1 MFLFLFFVQARIA
14 NDSFE
19 LFLYLSDLLDLS
31 LEWVSLGLVV
41 TGWFGCTREVLYN
54 TEVTGHSLEK
64 ISESIN

>member
-1 MFLFLFFVQARIA
+1 MFPFLFFVQAKIA

-19 LFLYLSDLLDLS
+19 LFLYLSDLLESS

-41 TGWFGCTREVLYN
+41 TGWFGCTKEVLHN

-64 ISESIN
+64 ISKHIN